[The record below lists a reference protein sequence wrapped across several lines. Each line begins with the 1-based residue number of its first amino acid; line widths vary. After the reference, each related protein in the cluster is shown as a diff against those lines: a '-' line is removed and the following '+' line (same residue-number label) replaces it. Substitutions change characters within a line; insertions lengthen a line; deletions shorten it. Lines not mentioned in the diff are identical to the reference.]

1 MAGVSDGRPFPYR
14 FAPLRT
20 GRRLNYLTKPNG

>member
-1 MAGVSDGRPFPYR
+1 MTSSVCRLIVLDPRDVDPPR

-20 GRRLNYLTKPNG
+20 GRVY